1 MTRRERRNFVYNTII
16 NFIYEYKEKNISE
29 FLNDNISIM
38 IKKRFDGI
46 TINYKQNDKEIADSL
61 FIYRHTAEPTALFG
75 ISNSANIYGGYINDI
90 LVELDFSFMPEFY
103 KNLKRTFT
111 AISLSERFPKD
122 FGSCGTMS
130 FFTVDTEKDTYE
142 RIRKFFIQTEDWY
155 LSCVKNML
163 LKKKDLIHNIFTRSE
178 YFVYPLATGMIVA
191 CLHDDMKMINEINEM
206 RLKRKF
212 YDGGNKRF
220 AEVCSKIGKKFNINI
235 EKYIN

>member
-29 FLNDNISIM
+29 FLNDNINIM

-46 TINYKQNDKEIADSL
+46 TMNYKQNEKEIAYSL

-122 FGSCGTMS
+122 FGSYGTMS
-130 FFTVDTEKDTYE
+130 FFTVDTEKDIYE
-142 RIRKFFIQTEDWY
+142 RTRKFFIQTEDWY

-163 LKKKDLIHNIFTRSE
+163 LKKKDLIYNIFKRSE

-191 CLHDDMKMINEINEM
+191 CFHNDMKMIKEINEM

-220 AEVCSKIGKKFNINI
+220 TEICSKIGKKFNINI
-235 EKYIN
+235 EEYI